1 MTETRELK
9 EKKKKKKSKHLN
21 LLTVPEVI
29 TWLLIAMPSYK
40 RASSQK
46 PAQST
51 AQGRGSKEC
60 FPKTLPKYALKY
72 YHAYCIIVVEL
83 YYHT

>member
-1 MTETRELK
+1 MTETRALK
-9 EKKKKKKSKHLN
+9 ERKKKKSKHLN

-40 RASSQK
+40 CVLSQK

-60 FPKTLPKYALKY
+60 FPKNLPKYALKY
-72 YHAYCIIVVEL
+72 YHGYCIIVIEL
-83 YYHT
+83 YYLT